1 MSPHPQSREPTP
13 PIRGRTGG
21 AVHASPVAGT
31 LANRHVRGTVIA
43 LIAGVFLALTGA
55 FETGGVPL
63 PTRLV
68 YWAILMATGSAVGVA
83 ISAVIDRT
91 GWLEERPWVQGA
103 VIALALTPV
112 LTVFVWLVTDL
123 LLNGGLRP
131 GRMIHYALPVLIV
144 TTALTALNY
153 VVQRQPQETH
163 AQPAGSGPPRFLDRL
178 PPKLRGAELY
188 AVEAEDH
195 YLRLHT
201 SKGQDLILMRLSDAV
216 AELEGIEGAR
226 THRSWWVAKG
236 AVEAARRGDGRASLT
251 LKGGAVAPVSRAYAG
266 ALRAAG
272 WY

>member
-1 MSPHPQSREPTP
+1 MSPQPQSRDRTP
-13 PIRGRTGG
+13 PVRERTGG
-21 AVHASPVAGT
+21 AVHASPMAWVVGS
-31 LANRHVRGTVIA
+31 RHVRGTVIA
-43 LIAGVFLALTGA
+43 LVAGVFLALTGA

-63 PTRLV
+63 LVRLL
-68 YWAILMATGSAVGVA
+68 YWTILMAAGSAVGVA

-91 GWLEERPWVQGA
+91 GWLEERPWLQGA
-103 VIALALTPV
+103 VIVLALTPP
-112 LTVFVWLVTDL
+112 LTVFVWLVTDG
-123 LLNGGLRP
+123 LLNGRLRP
-131 GRMIHYALPVLIV
+131 DRIDNFALPVVII

-153 VVQRQPQETH
+153 VIQREPQETH
-163 AQPAGSGPPRFLDRL
+163 AQPADAAPPRFLDRL

-236 AVEAARRGDGRASLT
+236 AVEDARRGDGRATLI
-251 LKGGAVAPVSRAYAG
+251 LKGGTVAPVSRAYAG

>member
-1 MSPHPQSREPTP
+1 M
-13 PIRGRTGG
+13 
-21 AVHASPVAGT
+21 AG
-31 LANRHVRGTVIA
+31 LIANRHVRGTVIA

-63 PTRLV
+63 LVRLL
-68 YWAILMATGSAVGVA
+68 YWTILMATGSVVGVA
-83 ISAVIDRT
+83 VSAVIDRT
-91 GWLEERPWVQGA
+91 GWLEDRPWMQGA
-103 VIALALTPV
+103 VIILALTPP
-112 LTVFVWLVTDL
+112 LTVFVWFVTDV
-123 LLNGGLRP
+123 LLNGRLRP
-131 GRMIHYALPVLIV
+131 ERIDDYALPVLII

-163 AQPAGSGPPRFLDRL
+163 AQPGSTPPRFLDRL

-236 AVEAARRGDGRASLT
+236 AVEGARRGDGRATLT
-251 LKGGAVAPVSRAYAG
+251 LKGGAEAPVSRAYAG
-266 ALRAAG
+266 ALRTAG